1 MTIATPSPVRT
12 AASVLLALYL
22 VLLAGLTLRPVSE
35 DTNQS
40 LRVNL
45 RPFATI
51 GPALRLGPGSFPF
64 RVLVGNFVA
73 FVPLGILLPLVRRRT
88 GPAFVVLVGI
98 GLSSTIELAQLA
110 ISLALGYGY
119 RSADIDDVIVNTAGT
134 MAGVAL
140 VLIVRFAARLMAF
153 AQGR

>member
-1 MTIATPSPVRT
+1 
-12 AASVLLALYL
+12 
-22 VLLAGLTLRPVSE
+22 
-35 DTNQS
+35 
-40 LRVNL
+40 
-45 RPFATI
+45 
-51 GPALRLGPGSFPF
+51 
-64 RVLVGNFVA
+64 
-73 FVPLGILLPLVRRRT
+73 VPLGILLPLVRRRT

-98 GLSSTIELAQLA
+98 GLSATIELAQLA

-134 MAGVAL
+134 VAGLAL

>member
-1 MTIATPSPVRT
+1 MTIVAPSPVRT

-51 GPALRLGPGSFPF
+51 GAAITLGPGSFSF
-64 RVLVGNFVA
+64 RVLVGNLIA
-73 FVPLGILLPLVRRRT
+73 FVPLGILAPLVRRHT
-88 GPAFVVLVGI
+88 SAVFVVLVGI
-98 GLSSTIELAQLA
+98 GLSATIELAQLA
-110 ISLALGYGY
+110 ISLALGHGY

-134 MAGVAL
+134 LAGLAL
-140 VLIVRFAARLMAF
+140 VLMVRFAARLLAF